1 MTCLLLQSE
10 ELVYS
15 VVFHVNWKNNSAL
28 QLQLLLSYTF
38 NAQFQK
44 SLCLVSNE
52 WEISSLLLL
61 QTLSSFPNN
70 FCVKQKM
77 CLSSGDGRSI
87 CYALAMTGICRE
99 VLCAQ
104 KSGWTSLHL
113 SNMPMK
119 RQNNR
124 RNPCPLCLCS
134 PLRHAH
140 VHNPTGAKPKEWTS
154 KFLSW
159 NVSCCMY

>member
-10 ELVYS
+10 ELIYS
-15 VVFHVNWKNNSAL
+15 VFSMWTERITRLYNYSYYFHTVSM
-28 QLQLLLSYTF
+28 LSSK
-38 NAQFQK
+38 K
-44 SLCLVSNE
+44 SLCSVSNE

-87 CYALAMTGICRE
+87 CYTLAMTGICRE
-99 VLCAQ
+99 LLSAQ

-134 PLRHAH
+134 LLRHAH
-140 VHNPTGAKPKEWTS
+140 VRNPTGAKPKE
-154 KFLSW
+154 
-159 NVSCCMY
+159 